1 MTEQLP
7 TPSPGG
13 YPPSPPSRGYQPPSP
28 GAGNPPGEARRRWTE
43 AHGVIAY
50 TSWIRRVGA
59 NIIDR
64 IPFVILLYA
73 CPVIALA
80 IGDTIGDKSCTIDP
94 STGATSCSTSGM
106 GPIIGAII
114 ALIFGLVALAYWIWN
129 WAYRQGTTGS
139 SIGKSVLKFKVVSER
154 SGQPIGFGLSTV
166 RQIAHFLDGICYI
179 GYLLPL
185 FTAKRQTIADMIMGT
200 VCCPIEPAP
209 PQAPA
214 ARRSRT
220 PWIIAGAVVV
230 VVVIVAV
237 VAFVLIGLKPASR
250 QVVLPFTGHIFPEGV
265 AVDSTGAAYVAD
277 HDNNRVLKLP
287 AASTTPTALPF
298 TGLNA
303 PLGVAVDSAGSGVR
317 RRLPATS
324 RVRRSWRPGRAPRTA
339 LPFAG
344 LTWLPPAWRCDS
356 AGAVYVLNAAATAY
370 VDDQVNNQVLKLAAG
385 ATTPTTLPF
394 TFIVSSSGPTGVA
407 VDSAGTVYVAYGGV
421 LRLAAGATT
430 PDTVPFSVTKASF
443 GGATGVAVDSAGTVY
458 ITDTYWQRVVKLAAG
473 STTQSVLPFTGLGRP
488 LGVAVDSAGTV
499 YVTDESNQVL
509 KLPAH

>member
-13 YPPSPPSRGYQPPSP
+13 YPPPPPSRGYQPPSP

-230 VVVIVAV
+230 VVVVVIVAV
-237 VAFVLIGLKPASR
+237 VAFVLI
-250 QVVLPFTGHIFPEGV
+250 
-265 AVDSTGAAYVAD
+265 
-277 HDNNRVLKLP
+277 
-287 AASTTPTALPF
+287 
-298 TGLNA
+298 
-303 PLGVAVDSAGSGVR
+303 
-317 RRLPATS
+317 
-324 RVRRSWRPGRAPRTA
+324 
-339 LPFAG
+339 
-344 LTWLPPAWRCDS
+344 
-356 AGAVYVLNAAATAY
+356 
-370 VDDQVNNQVLKLAAG
+370 
-385 ATTPTTLPF
+385 
-394 TFIVSSSGPTGVA
+394 
-407 VDSAGTVYVAYGGV
+407 
-421 LRLAAGATT
+421 
-430 PDTVPFSVTKASF
+430 
-443 GGATGVAVDSAGTVY
+443 
-458 ITDTYWQRVVKLAAG
+458 
-473 STTQSVLPFTGLGRP
+473 
-488 LGVAVDSAGTV
+488 
-499 YVTDESNQVL
+499 
-509 KLPAH
+509 

>member
-303 PLGVAVDSAGSGVR
+303 PLGVAVDSAG
-317 RRLPATS
+317 
-324 RVRRSWRPGRAPRTA
+324 
-339 LPFAG
+339 
-344 LTWLPPAWRCDS
+344 
-356 AGAVYVLNAAATAY
+356 N
-370 VDDQVNNQVLKLAAG
+370 
-385 ATTPTTLPF
+385 
-394 TFIVSSSGPTGVA
+394 
-407 VDSAGTVYVAYGGV
+407 VYVADNGN
-421 LRLAAGATT
+421 
-430 PDTVPFSVTKASF
+430 K
-443 GGATGVAVDSAGTVY
+443 
-458 ITDTYWQRVVKLAAG
+458 QVVKLAAG
-473 STTQSVLPFTGLGRP
+473 SSTQDALPFTDLTWP
-488 LGVAVDSAGTV
+488 YGVAVDSAGTV
-499 YVTDESNQVL
+499 YVTNSQSDRVFKLAAGSSTQTDLPFVGLNAPSGVAVDNAGNVYVADKRNHRVVKLASGSSTLTVL
-509 KLPAH
+509 PFTDIDPDGVAVDTAGAVYVADQDFNRVVKLPPH

>member
-13 YPPSPPSRGYQPPSP
+13 YPPPPPSRGYQPPSP

-80 IGDTIGDKSCTIDP
+80 IGDTIGDKSCTFDP

-230 VVVIVAV
+230 VVVVVIVAV

-265 AVDSTGAAYVAD
+265 AVDSTGAVYVVD
-277 HDNNRVLKLP
+277 RGNNRVLELP
-287 AASTTPTALPF
+287 AAATTPTALPF

-303 PLGVAVDSAGSGVR
+303 PLGVAVNSAG
-317 RRLPATS
+317 
-324 RVRRSWRPGRAPRTA
+324 
-339 LPFAG
+339 
-344 LTWLPPAWRCDS
+344 
-356 AGAVYVLNAAATAY
+356 N
-370 VDDQVNNQVLKLAAG
+370 
-385 ATTPTTLPF
+385 
-394 TFIVSSSGPTGVA
+394 
-407 VDSAGTVYVAYGGV
+407 VYVADNGN
-421 LRLAAGATT
+421 
-430 PDTVPFSVTKASF
+430 K
-443 GGATGVAVDSAGTVY
+443 
-458 ITDTYWQRVVKLAAG
+458 QVVELAAG
-473 STTQSVLPFTGLGRP
+473 SSTQNALPFTDLTWP
-488 LGVAVDSAGTV
+488 YGVAVDSAGTV
-499 YVTDESNQVL
+499 YVTNSQSDRVFKLAAGSSTQTDLPFVGLNAPSGVAVDNAGNVYVADKRNHRVVKLASGSSTLTVL
-509 KLPAH
+509 PFTDIDPDGVAVDTAGAVYVADQDFNRVVKLPPH